1 MRRLLVCGVVAAL
14 SPLAQAAD
22 LARFFT
28 QVETMHSR
36 FVQVVHNRHGGVV
49 SRGRGQ
55 FWLSRP
61 GRFRWDYARPYHEQ
75 IVGHAQTVWLY
86 DPGLAQATRYTLSEA
101 LGRTPAL
108 LLAGRGHL
116 KRLFKVTHMAARDH
130 LVWLRLVPRGRD
142 QGFLWIKLGYRGVR
156 IRRLVLRDNMGQTT
170 DIRLTHLVLNPRLPA
185 SLFHFHPPAH
195 TAVVRE

>member
-1 MRRLLVCGVVAAL
+1 MRIVLLCGVVVTLA
-14 SPLAQAAD
+14 SPAYAAD
-22 LARFFT
+22 LSRFFT
-28 QVETMHSR
+28 TVQTLHSH
-36 FVQVVHNRHGGVV
+36 FVQVVHGRHGGVV

-61 GRFRWDYARPYHEQ
+61 GRFRWDYVSPYHEQ
-75 IVGHAQTVWLY
+75 IVGHARTVWLY
-86 DPGLAQATRYTLSEA
+86 DPGLAQATRYTLSQA

-108 LLAGRGHL
+108 LLAGKGDI
-116 KRLFKVTHMAARDH
+116 KRLFRVIPMPAHDH
-130 LVWLRLVPRGRD
+130 LVWLRLVPRGHD
-142 QGFLWIKLGYRGVR
+142 QGFRWIELGYRGVR

-170 DIRLTHLVLNPRLPA
+170 DIRLTHIVLNPRLPI